1 MTTQQSTQRP
11 NHSDPEN
18 VIKATRFRPP
28 AGGPELPT
36 FRIPWTLSVFVVVL
50 VVTVWATW
58 FVLTARSVAIKAHP
72 EIASVYV
79 EEWLAPR
86 VGNHWLLRPGKRH
99 IRVEAAGYTTFSSQ
113 IVVGDAPLQAQE
125 ITLEPLPGHLRI
137 DLSPVDR
144 AEVYIDGVL
153 SGTAP
158 GMISGIKAGTRDV
171 EVRTARYLSFA
182 ASIEIEGK
190 GIEQR
195 LKVVL
200 DPAWADVVIDS
211 KPAGAEVVVDDK
223 SLGQTPLN
231 FELLQGRRVVQ
242 LRKTGYKKWRQT
254 LKVNAG
260 KAVNLGEIVLNKAD
274 GRLKVA
280 STPVG
285 ASLTV
290 DGEFHGRT
298 PLEVALSPDKSHRI
312 RLIKEGF
319 KPAERTIKVESDT
332 LKNMA
337 VELTPE
343 LATIHLVTSPEDAE
357 LVINGEPRGSAT
369 QTLSLPTHE
378 HEVTIRRAGY
388 ATYQTTITPRKGV
401 EKRFKIRLKTAREVA
416 NVQRQRQRQRQGQG
430 QQAKKG
436 FLATFA
442 GQEMKLFTGGRVV
455 MGSSRREGGRRANEI
470 QREALLQ
477 RPFYLSVK
485 EVTNSEFRQFLANHA
500 SKPFNGNELNK
511 DEQPVADV
519 GWATAAT
526 YCNWLSRRDGLPPFY
541 QIKFGE
547 VLGINPDATG
557 YRLPTEAEW
566 EWAAKVPPKGKATTF
581 PWGEKYPPRGRSGN
595 YADTTA
601 ANIMGDTIS
610 NYTDGFSVAAP
621 VGSFAPS
628 LNGLYDTGGNVAEW
642 THDYYDAAPNN
653 APTIDPLGPP
663 AGAQHVIKG
672 SSWAHGSVTELRLA
686 FRDFG
691 DKGRDDVGFRLAR
704 YAR

>member
-1 MTTQQSTQRP
+1 MTTSQPTQGSD
-11 NHSDPEN
+11 NSDPGN

-36 FRIPWTLSVFVVVL
+36 FRIPWTLSIFIFVL
-50 VVTVWATW
+50 VITVWAAW

-72 EIASVYV
+72 DIASVYV
-79 EEWLAPR
+79 DEWLAPR
-86 VGNHWLLRPGKRH
+86 VGNHWLLRPGKRY
-99 IRVEAAGYTTFSSQ
+99 IRVEAAGYTPFSGE
-113 IVVGDAPLQAQE
+113 IDVGDAPLQTQE
-125 ITLEPLPGHLRI
+125 VTLEPLPGHLRI

-144 AEVYIDGVL
+144 ADVYVDGVV
-153 SGTAP
+153 SGAAP
-158 GMISGIKAGTRDV
+158 GLVSGIRAGTRDI
-171 EVRTARYLSFA
+171 EVRAARYISFV

-190 GIEQR
+190 GIEQS
-195 LKVVL
+195 LKVEL
-200 DPAWADVVIDS
+200 DPAWADVAIDS
-211 KPAGAEVVVDDK
+211 KPGGAEIVVDDK

-254 LKVNAG
+254 LKINAG
-260 KAVNLGEIVLNKAD
+260 KPVNLGEIVLSKAD

-298 PLEVALSPDKSHRI
+298 PLEVALSPDKPHRV

-319 KPAERTIKVESDT
+319 KPAERTIKIESDT
-332 LKNMA
+332 LKNLA
-337 VELTPE
+337 IELTPE

-357 LVINGEPRGSAT
+357 LLINGEPHGSAT
-369 QTLSLPTHE
+369 QTLNLPTHD
-378 HEVTIRRAGY
+378 HEITVRRAGY

-416 NVQRQRQRQRQGQG
+416 NVQRQRRRQG

-436 FLATFA
+436 FLMTFA
-442 GQEMKLFTGGRVV
+442 DQEMKLFSGGRVV
-455 MGSSRREGGRRANEI
+455 LGSSRRESGRRANEI
-470 QREALLQ
+470 QREAMLQ

-485 EVTNSEFRQFLANHA
+485 EVTNGEFRQFLANHA

-511 DEQPVADV
+511 DEQPVSDIS
-519 GWATAAT
+519 WETAAT

-547 VLGINPDATG
+547 VLGINPDSPG

-566 EWAAKVPPKGKATTF
+566 EWVARVPPKGNATTF
-581 PWGEKYPPRGRSGN
+581 PWGEQFPPRGRSGN
-595 YADTTA
+595 YADSAA
-601 ANIMGDTIS
+601 ANIMGGTIA
-610 NYTDGFSVAAP
+610 NYTDGFAVAAP
-621 VGSFAPS
+621 VGSFSPN
-628 LNGLYDTGGNVAEW
+628 LKGLYDTGGNVAEW

-653 APTIDPLGPP
+653 SPTIDPLGPP

-704 YAR
+704 YAQ

>member
-1 MTTQQSTQRP
+1 MTTQQSTQGP
-11 NHSDPEN
+11 NSSDPSN

-36 FRIPWTLSVFVVVL
+36 VRIPWTLSIFVVVL
-50 VVTVWATW
+50 VVTLWAVW
-58 FVLTARSVAIKAHP
+58 FVLTARSVAIQAHP

-79 EEWLAPR
+79 EEWLTPR
-86 VGNHWLLRPGKRH
+86 VGNHWLLRPGKH
-99 IRVEAAGYTTFSSQ
+99 QIRVEAAGYTTFSGV
-113 IVVGDAPLQAQE
+113 IDVGDAPLQTQE
-125 ITLEPLPGHLRI
+125 VTLERLPGHLRI
-137 DLSPVDR
+137 ELSPVDH
-144 AEVYIDGVL
+144 ADIYIDGVA

-158 GMISGIKAGTRDV
+158 GTVSGIKAGPRDI
-171 EVRTARYLSFA
+171 EIRNARYLSFT

-190 GIEQR
+190 GIEQT

-200 DPAWADVVIDS
+200 DPAWADVAIDS
-211 KPAGAEVVVDDK
+211 KPMGAEVVVDEK

-254 LKVNAG
+254 LKIDAG
-260 KAVNLGEIVLNKAD
+260 KTVNLGEIVLNKAD
-274 GRLKVA
+274 GRLKIA
-280 STPVG
+280 STPAG

-298 PLEVALSPDKSHRI
+298 PLEVALAPDKPHRI

-319 KPAERTIKVESDT
+319 KPADRTLEVESDT
-332 LKNMA
+332 LKSMA

-343 LATIHLVTSPEDAE
+343 LASIHLVTTPEDAE
-357 LVINGEPRGSAT
+357 LLINGEPRGSAT

-378 HEVTIRRAGY
+378 HEITVRRAGY
-388 ATYQTTITPRKGV
+388 ATYQTTIRPRKGI

-416 NVQRQRQRQRQGQG
+416 NAGRQRQRQGQG
-430 QQAKKG
+430 RQAKKG
-436 FLATFA
+436 FLVTFA
-442 GQEMKLFTGGRVV
+442 GQEMKLFAGGRVAL
-455 MGSSRREGGRRANEI
+455 GSPRREGGRRANEI
-470 QREALLQ
+470 QREVLLQ

-485 EVTNSEFRQFLANHA
+485 EVTNSGFRQFLANHA

-511 DEQPVADV
+511 DEQPVADLS
-519 GWATAAT
+519 WETAAT

-547 VLGINPDATG
+547 VLGINPDSTG

-566 EWAAKVPPKGKATTF
+566 EWVARVPPNGKATVF

-595 YADTTA
+595 YADLTA
-601 ANIMGDTIS
+601 ANIMGGTIS
-610 NYTDGFSVAAP
+610 NYTDGFAVAAP
-621 VGSFAPS
+621 VGSFEPN
-628 LNGLYDTGGNVAEW
+628 LRGLYDTGGNVAEW
-642 THDYYDAAPNN
+642 THDYYDAAPSN
-653 APTIDPLGPP
+653 APATDPLGPP

-704 YAR
+704 YAQ